1 VNKLNIQ
8 PLYTEKAPNGN
19 IRYNTGVYNN
29 VARAVEAKNI
39 VIGAGIKDAF
49 VTAYIDGKRVSLAE
63 AQQLVAAQG
72 NAVFSTA
79 PNMNQLPTVGGR
91 VSTSVTPQPSVTNP
105 TAPTRTPEPTPVVA
119 EPRSTNPTPTAVQPV
134 VTPSTGI
141 PVAGETIEP
150 LNMNN
155 VPASVTDEKG
165 VVFKIQIGAFN
176 EEVPLAIA
184 NKFLRIAR
192 MGVKNYEDERGLT
205 VYTVGAY
212 ANYEDANKAKAA
224 VVSQGITDAFIVAY
238 SDGKKITIDEAKQLL
253 NK

>member
-1 VNKLNIQ
+1 ML
-8 PLYTEKAPNGN
+8 
-19 IRYNTGVYNN
+19 
-29 VARAVEAKNI
+29 
-39 VIGAGIKDAF
+39 
-49 VTAYIDGKRVSLAE
+49 
-63 AQQLVAAQG
+63 
-72 NAVFSTA
+72 FS
-79 PNMNQLPTVGGR
+79 QLPTVGGR
-91 VSTSVTPQPSVTNP
+91 VTTFVTPQPAVTSP
-105 TAPTRTPEPTPVVA
+105 AATTTTIPSPVVVPEPTPVINTP
-119 EPRSTNPTPTAVQPV
+119 EPTQPIVTQPTA
-134 VTPSTGI
+134 TTTTAGI

-176 EEVPLAIA
+176 EEVPLPIA

-212 ANYEDANKAKAA
+212 SNYEDANKAKAA

>member
-1 VNKLNIQ
+1 MTQ
-8 PLYTEKAPNGN
+8 
-19 IRYNTGVYNN
+19 
-29 VARAVEAKNI
+29 
-39 VIGAGIKDAF
+39 
-49 VTAYIDGKRVSLAE
+49 
-63 AQQLVAAQG
+63 
-72 NAVFSTA
+72 
-79 PNMNQLPTVGGR
+79 
-91 VSTSVTPQPSVTNP
+91 P
-105 TAPTRTPEPTPVVA
+105 TATTT
-119 EPRSTNPTPTAVQPV
+119 TA
-134 VTPSTGI
+134 GI

-176 EEVPLAIA
+176 EEVPLPIA

-212 ANYEDANKAKAA
+212 SNYEDANKAKAA